1 MLFRD
6 YAIHRYTESENKDA
20 NPTVRI
26 LTACLL
32 VAEWLKE

>member
-1 MLFRD
+1 MQYIVIRN
-6 YAIHRYTESENKDA
+6 RKNKDA